1 MSVYEDLAVQ
11 GFLCSLW
18 LLSCLYCSP
27 MQAHMGWLYSS
38 ILTDTTSWKFLY
50 AWCLGMHVQ
59 CMFCFGTNIYNGII
73 KAGSTFP
80 SSGCLLLKPTSVS
93 ETVMRV

>member
-1 MSVYEDLAVQ
+1 MSIYEDLAVQ
-11 GFLCSLW
+11 GSLCSLW

-38 ILTDTTSWKFLY
+38 ILTDTTSQKFLY
-50 AWCLGMHVQ
+50 AWCLGIRVQ
-59 CMFCFGTNIYNGII
+59 CMCCFGTNIYNGII

-80 SSGCLLLKPTSVS
+80 SSVCLYYTQIGS
-93 ETVMRV
+93 